1 MNEPIDWIWF
11 QGGKGKVGVVKMKN
25 DRGKLEYRIGAAD
38 GFLEK
43 MDVIQLMAW
52 GAKIPDKAGKAFFE
66 GRK

>member
-1 MNEPIDWIWF
+1 MNEPIDWIWLDS
-11 QGGKGKVGVVKMKN
+11 GKGKVGVIKMRN
-25 DRGKLEYRIGAAD
+25 EHGKIEYRIGAAD

-52 GAKIPDKAGKAFFE
+52 GAKVSDKVGKAFFE